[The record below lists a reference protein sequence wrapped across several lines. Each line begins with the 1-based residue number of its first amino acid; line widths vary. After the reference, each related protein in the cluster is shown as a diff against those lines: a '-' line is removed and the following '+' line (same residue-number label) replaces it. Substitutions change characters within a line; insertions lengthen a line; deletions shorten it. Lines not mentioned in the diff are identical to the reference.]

1 MPFRNFQRLEIL
13 LLCLFAGLAQARSP
27 HREVITFQSVS
38 NTGLGRSLYV
48 VGGHPDLGE
57 WSPVRAHRLAFQSG
71 NVWSGRVA
79 VQSGT
84 ALAYKFISRTESS
97 ASHCDDNNVH
107 WMPDPDALTN
117 VAAQPAAPYVGKT
130 VLYHSGWT
138 SAFLIVVQG
147 TNATTAPLERVGDG
161 RFPGEFLY
169 RASGIGEAGEPIQFV
184 PSGWLNGT
192 QYYDNVQGSPYGS
205 GDYYTSLDVFCVQDG
220 QVYNYWP
227 PANPS
232 PSTIVTTF
240 VNSGWAAQI
249 PSRNVRIY
257 LPRGY
262 TNNTWKRYPVMY
274 LHDGQNVFRPGGGF
288 GCWYAEDS
296 ANREMGQGRAR
307 EAILVGVDNGANRC
321 GEYLPAGDS
330 INDANCGGL
339 AIGLGNYY
347 ANFLIHNVRPTLD
360 VHYRTLND
368 RPNTLTLGSSLGG
381 LISTYLGISTNVF
394 GGVGPMSP
402 AYWAAPVFR
411 GWIATNATL
420 GLRVYTDLG
429 SDEGSSMWDY
439 AWPVR
444 DELLRDGYTENKDL
458 KTVVGCGQI
467 HNEAAWSNR
476 FPLALRFLL
485 DPWDEPNMLAR
496 QLYPTVM
503 KSVALTASG
512 SLTGAVDTL
521 VGHTYVLQRS
531 IDVTN
536 PASWSGISTIA
547 VESLPWANRP
557 FSATN
562 SPGPDS
568 GTFFRAIAQ

>member
-1 MPFRNFQRLEIL
+1 MKNAIFQSLEL
-13 LLCLFAGLAQARSP
+13 FALCLLAVTAEGRSP
-27 HREVITFQSVS
+27 HRESITFQSVS

-48 VGGHPDLGE
+48 VGGHPDVGD
-57 WSPVRAHRLAFQSG
+57 WDPAKAHRLSFQPG

-84 ALAYKFISRTESS
+84 ALAYKFISRSESS
-97 ASHCDDNNVH
+97 ATHCDTNNVH
-107 WMPDPDALTN
+107 WMPGADVQTN
-117 VAAQPAAPYVGKT
+117 VLAQPDAPYVGKT
-130 VLYHSGWT
+130 VFYHSGWT
-138 SAFLIVVQG
+138 SASLIVVQG
-147 TNATTAPLERVGDG
+147 TNGSTVPLERVGAG
-161 RFPGEFLY
+161 RGPGEFLY
-169 RASGIGEAGEPIQFV
+169 RGTGIGEAGEPLQFV

-192 QYYDNVQGSPYGS
+192 QYYDNVQGSSYGA
-205 GDYYTSLDVFCVQDG
+205 GDYYTRLDTFFVQDG

-227 PANPS
+227 PAAPS

-262 TNNTWKRYPVMY
+262 TNNTWKRYPVLY

-288 GCWYAEDS
+288 GCWFAEDS
-296 ANREMGQGRAR
+296 ASREMGQGRAR

-360 VHYRTLND
+360 NHYRTLND

-381 LISTYLGISTNVF
+381 LISTYLGLSTNVF

-411 GWIATNATL
+411 GWIASNATL

-439 AWPVR
+439 FWPVR
-444 DELLRDGYTENKDL
+444 DELMRDGYTENKDL

-485 DPWDEPNMLAR
+485 DPWDEPNLLAR
-496 QLYPTVM
+496 QLYP
-503 KSVALTASG
+503 SVIKGIALTASG
-512 SLTGAVDTL
+512 AITGTVDTL

-531 IDVTN
+531 SDMTN
-536 PASWSGISTIA
+536 PASWSGISTVA
-547 VESLPWANRP
+547 VESLPWAIRS

-562 SPGPDS
+562 SPDPS
-568 GTFFRAIAQ
+568 PGTFFRAIAQ